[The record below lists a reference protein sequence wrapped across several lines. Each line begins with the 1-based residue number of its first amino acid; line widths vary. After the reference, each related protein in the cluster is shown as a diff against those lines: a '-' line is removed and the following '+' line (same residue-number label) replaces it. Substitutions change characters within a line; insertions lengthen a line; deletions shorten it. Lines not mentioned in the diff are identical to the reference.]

1 MSLLQNRPEKLAK
14 GLFFLLFPKLLQ
26 IYFIFSDNIHTCIR
40 IICHRIPHIFVMDNR
55 LKCHVKKPFEV
66 ISKSNIHIKYFLY
79 FIIKITF
86 MYLISYNSDIAL
98 KMWISKEF
106 WFYIEIRSLG
116 LVEVI
121 TNVQLWCHFPY
132 LSFSNIYLAK

>member
-1 MSLLQNRPEKLAK
+1 
-14 GLFFLLFPKLLQ
+14 
-26 IYFIFSDNIHTCIR
+26 
-40 IICHRIPHIFVMDNR
+40 MDNR

-106 WFYIEIRSLG
+106 
-116 LVEVI
+116 
-121 TNVQLWCHFPY
+121 
-132 LSFSNIYLAK
+132 